1 MKNVVPKNI
10 IPKNV
15 IIIAPHPDDETL
27 GAGGTLLKHK
37 AQGDKVACIFV
48 TNISEEQ
55 GYSTKRVQERQEEI
69 EKVAKAYNF
78 DKFYKL
84 NYPTATLDSTST
96 LKLIPEISEIFN
108 EFQPNIVYVPN
119 SSDIHSDHRII
130 FDATF
135 SCTKSFRYPFI
146 ERILMYETISETEFA
161 SYNHFEPN
169 YFVDISDYFEKKLEI
184 MKIYKTELQ
193 EHPMPRSLKNIEALA
208 TFRGAT
214 INKNY
219 AESYKLIKYIEK

>member
-1 MKNVVPKNI
+1 MSNRNYAKN
-10 IPKNV
+10 NV
-15 IIIAPHPDDETL
+15 IVIAPHPDDETL

-37 AQGDKVACIFV
+37 DQGDKVACVFV

-55 GYSTKRVQERQEEI
+55 GYSTKRVKERQEEI
-69 EKVAKAYNF
+69 EKVVNSYNF

-84 NYPTATLDSTST
+84 NYPTATLDSTSI
-96 LKLIPEISEIFN
+96 LKLIPDISNIFN

-119 SSDIHSDHRII
+119 YSDIHSDHRII
-130 FDATF
+130 FDATL

-146 ERILMYETISETEFA
+146 ERILMYETISETELA
-161 SYNHFEPN
+161 PINHFGPN
-169 YFVDISDYFEKKLEI
+169 YFVDISDYFEKKIKI

-214 INKNY
+214 INKHY
-219 AESYKLIKYIEK
+219 AESYKLIKFVEN